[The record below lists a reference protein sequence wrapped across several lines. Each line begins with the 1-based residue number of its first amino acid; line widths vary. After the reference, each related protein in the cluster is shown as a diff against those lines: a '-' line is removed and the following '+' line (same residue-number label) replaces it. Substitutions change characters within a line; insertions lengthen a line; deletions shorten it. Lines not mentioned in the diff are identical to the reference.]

1 MKKVHHIA
9 TVSEYNAI
17 AHHKTLHP
25 LVSFIDFS
33 NIKSAEKTQQEKTD
47 LQALSFGFYAVFLKE
62 NTHCEIRYGRN
73 NYDYQEGTLIFI
85 APGQVVSIEEDEEDY
100 QPSGHALLFH
110 PDLIR
115 GTSLGQNIKDYTFF
129 SYDVHEALHL
139 SEGEKQIVM
148 ECFRKIE
155 FEVQHAID
163 KHSKKLIVANI
174 ELFLNYCVRFYDR
187 QFITRDY
194 VNTGVVEKF
203 EHLLNDYFASDKPQ
217 EIGIPAVA
225 YFAKELHLSA
235 NYFGDLI
242 KKETGKSALEH
253 IQAKLIDVA
262 KEKIFQY
269 NKSVSE
275 IAYELGFKYPNHFS
289 RFFKQQVG
297 TTPNEYRSSLN

>member
-1 MKKVHHIA
+1 
-9 TVSEYNAI
+9 
-17 AHHKTLHP
+17 
-25 LVSFIDFS
+25 
-33 NIKSAEKTQQEKTD
+33 
-47 LQALSFGFYAVFLKE
+47 
-62 NTHCEIRYGRN
+62 
-73 NYDYQEGTLIFI
+73 
-85 APGQVVSIEEDEEDY
+85 VVSIEADEEDY
-100 QPSGHALLFH
+100 QPSGYVLLFH
-110 PDLIR
+110 PDLLR
-115 GTSLGQNIKDYTFF
+115 GTSLGHNMKDYSFF

-139 SEGEKQIVM
+139 SEHEKNIVL

-155 FEVQHAID
+155 FEISHAID

-174 ELFLNYCVRFYDR
+174 ELFLNYCIRFYDR
-187 QFITRDY
+187 QFIVRDHA
-194 VNTGVVEKF
+194 NSGILEKF
-203 EHLLNDYFASDKPQ
+203 EQSLNAYFSSEKPLQ
-217 EIGIPAVA
+217 AGIPSVA
-225 YFAKELHLSA
+225 YFAAELHLSA

-242 KKETGKSALEH
+242 KKETGKTALEH